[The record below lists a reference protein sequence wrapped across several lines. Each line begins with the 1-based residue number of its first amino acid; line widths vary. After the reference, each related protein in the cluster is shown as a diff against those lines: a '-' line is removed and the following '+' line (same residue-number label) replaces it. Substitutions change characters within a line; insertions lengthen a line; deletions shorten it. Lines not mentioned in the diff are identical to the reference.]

1 MSLKNYEYILMDL
14 DGTITDPLEG
24 ITRSVQHALASF
36 GIQVEDPHTLSH
48 FIGPPLVDAFME
60 YYGFS
65 REQGVKA
72 AEKYRERFSV
82 VGLYENEVYPGM
94 EDFLKKM
101 TSAGK
106 KLLVATSKPQVFAE
120 KILDHFHLAQYFTFI
135 GGSNLDGTRAH
146 KDEVI
151 AYVLAENH
159 ITRLDQVV
167 MVGDRKYDL
176 AGAQKL
182 GLDCIGVLYGYG
194 SRQEMETAGATA
206 LAENLEELTGLL
218 LGSR

>member
-1 MSLKNYEYILMDL
+1 MDL

-24 ITRSVQHALASF
+24 ITRSVQYALAHF
-36 GIQVEDPHTLSH
+36 GIQVEDHHTLSH

-65 REQGVKA
+65 REQAVAA

-82 VGLYENEVYPGM
+82 TGLYENEVYPGM
-94 EDFLKKM
+94 EAFLQTM
-101 TSAGK
+101 AAAGK
-106 KLLVATSKPQVFAE
+106 KLLVATSKPQVFAQ
-120 KILDHFHLAQYFTFI
+120 KILEHFGLAGYFTFI

-151 AYVLAENH
+151 RYVLEENR
-159 ITRLDQVV
+159 ITDLRQAV

-176 AGAQKL
+176 VGAQKV

-194 SRQEMETAGATA
+194 SPEEMKEAGATA
-206 LAENLEELTGLL
+206 LAADLRELAQLL
-218 LGSR
+218 L